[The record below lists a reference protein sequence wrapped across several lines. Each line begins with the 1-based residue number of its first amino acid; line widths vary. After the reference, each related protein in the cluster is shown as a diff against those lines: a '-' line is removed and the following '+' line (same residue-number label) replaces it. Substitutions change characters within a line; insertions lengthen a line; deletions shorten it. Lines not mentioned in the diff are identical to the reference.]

1 MVTMKKY
8 KIEVKDAGLVIAHK
22 RSKEIIKID
31 FNPSKCTDTQ
41 IMDYIV
47 ALSEAMPKN
56 GNNRR
61 RIIGLIR
68 ELLQLDRVEGYTN

>member
-1 MVTMKKY
+1 MKKY